1 MDDTDFNQLAKLP
14 EAAPSPD
21 ARKRAI
27 EAAMLSFDAQF
38 ENSLRPTQGNAAP
51 ARPISVLTHHA
62 WRWIMEKRVIAGAV
76 AASVL
81 IVPIAVQFAWQGRE
95 PLRGILNGKT
105 EMRVAE
111 RPAGQGRTADTDE
124 ESSRTA
130 EIAWAEVASQQKSV
144 ARKEQFEGAASGAA
158 GLPADV
164 GRLATLPAP
173 SPALDM
179 AGQYPPAASA
189 YRQALGASGSTDRAF
204 GGYASVS
211 GPLAPPQALEA
222 RPRAATED
230 RDNFEKFDTNP
241 LKLVADEPVSTFSID
256 VDTAAYAFARRMIEQ
271 GSLPPVDSVR
281 VEEMINYFPYDYPRP
296 ESAEVPFRTTVA
308 VYPTPWD
315 SRTRLVHIGIKGYDV
330 VPATRPRSNL
340 VFLVDVS
347 GSMAS
352 TDKLPLLR
360 NAFRLL
366 VDQLGADDT
375 VSIVTYAG
383 QAGTALEPARAGDKA
398 KILEALGRLEAGGS
412 TAGEQGIR
420 QAYALAERAFVKD
433 GVNRVMLATDGDFNV
448 GISDIGELKRYIET
462 KRRSGIF
469 LSVLGFG
476 QGNYNDALMQAL
488 AQNGNGNA
496 AYIDTLS
503 EARKVLVEEAS
514 STLFPIAKDVKI
526 QVEFNPAAVSEYR
539 LIGYETRALRRED
552 FNNDRVDAGDIGS
565 GHTVTALYEIT
576 PRDSTARMVDDLRY
590 QPATDAGSGGSPD
603 EYAYLKLRYKL
614 PDQEDSRLITVPV
627 TKDLDI
633 GDVGS
638 IAPDMRFA
646 AAVAAFG
653 QKLRGDTR
661 LDGYGYDEILDLARS
676 SRGDDRFGYRGQF
689 LNLVQLARALSDV
702 NRR

>member
-1 MDDTDFNQLAKLP
+1 MSLGGQYQPSIPAYRSLDQRAFNGVASVTGP
-14 EAAPSPD
+14 VAAPSQTYDP
-21 ARKRAI
+21 R
-27 EAAMLSFDAQF
+27 
-38 ENSLRPTQGNAAP
+38 
-51 ARPISVLTHHA
+51 
-62 WRWIMEKRVIAGAV
+62 
-76 AASVL
+76 
-81 IVPIAVQFAWQGRE
+81 
-95 PLRGILNGKT
+95 
-105 EMRVAE
+105 
-111 RPAGQGRTADTDE
+111 
-124 ESSRTA
+124 
-130 EIAWAEVASQQKSV
+130 
-144 ARKEQFEGAASGAA
+144 
-158 GLPADV
+158 
-164 GRLATLPAP
+164 
-173 SPALDM
+173 
-179 AGQYPPAASA
+179 PPAIA
-189 YRQALGASGSTDRAF
+189 
-204 GGYASVS
+204 
-211 GPLAPPQALEA
+211 EN
-222 RPRAATED
+222 
-230 RDNFEKFDTNP
+230 RDNFEKFDTSP
-241 LKLVADEPVSTFSID
+241 LKLVSDEPVSTFSID
-256 VDTAAYAFARRMIEQ
+256 VDTASYAFVRRMIEQ
-271 GSLPPVDSVR
+271 GSLPPADAVR

-296 ESAEVPFRTTVA
+296 DSADVPFRTSVA
-308 VYPTPWD
+308 VYPTPWNPQ
-315 SRTRLVHIGIKGYDV
+315 TRLVHVGIKGYDI
-330 VPATRPRSNL
+330 VPAERPRSNL

-352 TDKLPLLR
+352 ADKLPLLR

-383 QAGTALEPARAGDKA
+383 QAGTALEPTRASDRT

-433 GVNRVMLATDGDFNV
+433 GINRVMLATDGDFNV
-448 GISDIGELKRYIET
+448 GISDIGELQRYIGT

-503 EARKVLVEEAS
+503 EARKVLVEEAG

-526 QVEFNPAAVSEYR
+526 QVEFNPEAVSEYR

-576 PRDSTARMVDDLRY
+576 PRDSIARMVDDLRY
-590 QPATDAGSGGSPD
+590 RPAGDAGSGGSPD
-603 EYAYLKLRYKL
+603 EYAFLKLRYKL
-614 PDQEDSRLITVPV
+614 PDQDTSKLITVPI
-627 TKDLDI
+627 TRDLDI

-638 IAPDMRFA
+638 LGTDMRFA

-661 LDGYGYDEILDLARS
+661 LDDYGYDTILDLARN
-676 SRGDDRFGYRGQF
+676 SRGDDRFGYRSEF

>member
-1 MDDTDFNQLAKLP
+1 
-14 EAAPSPD
+14 
-21 ARKRAI
+21 
-27 EAAMLSFDAQF
+27 
-38 ENSLRPTQGNAAP
+38 
-51 ARPISVLTHHA
+51 
-62 WRWIMEKRVIAGAV
+62 MEKRVIVGAV
-76 AASVL
+76 AATVL
-81 IVPIAVQFAWQGRE
+81 IAPIAVQLGWQNRE
-95 PLRGILNGKT
+95 PLRGLLGGNT
-105 EMRVAE
+105 EIRVAE
-111 RPAGQGRTADTDE
+111 RPAGQGRTEDTDE

-130 EIAWAEVASQQKSV
+130 EVASAEVASQQKSV
-144 ARKEQFEGAASGAA
+144 PRQEQFEGAASTPRDLMAQGASGAA
-158 GLPADV
+158 GLPAAV
-164 GRLATLPAP
+164 GPIAALPAP
-173 SPALDM
+173 SPAMDM
-179 AGQYPPAASA
+179 SGQYQPSASA
-189 YRQALGASGSTDRAF
+189 FRQAYDGSGSLDPSH
-204 GGYASVS
+204 GGYASIS

>member
-1 MDDTDFNQLAKLP
+1 MDDTDLKQLGDLP
-14 EAAPSPD
+14 ETTPSPD
-21 ARKRAI
+21 ARRRAI
-27 EAAMLSFDAQF
+27 EAAMLSFDAEF
-38 ENSLRPTQGNAAP
+38 EKSARLAQGNAAP
-51 ARPISVLTHHA
+51 PRLISVLTHYA
-62 WRWIMEKRVIAGAV
+62 WRWIMEKRVIVGAV
-76 AASVL
+76 AATVL
-81 IVPIAVQFAWQGRE
+81 IAPIAVQLGWQNRE
-95 PLRGILNGKT
+95 PLRGILGEST
-105 EMRVAE
+105 EIRIANEPV
-111 RPAGQGRTADTDE
+111 PLDRTAGTEAAPPQPDPAPPAA
-124 ESSRTA
+124 RL
-130 EIAWAEVASQQKSV
+130 EVAPSAPPAAMDTAGPGSADGDVGRMAAMRQPASPSPQMSLGGQYQPSMP
-144 ARKEQFEGAASGAA
+144 AYQSRDQRAFSGAASVA
-158 GLPADV
+158 GPVA
-164 GRLATLPAP
+164 AP
-173 SPALDM
+173 SQTYDPRRPAI
-179 AGQYPPAASA
+179 A
-189 YRQALGASGSTDRAF
+189 
-204 GGYASVS
+204 
-211 GPLAPPQALEA
+211 EN
-222 RPRAATED
+222 

-241 LKLVADEPVSTFSID
+241 LKVVADEPVSTFSID
-256 VDTAAYAFARRMIEQ
+256 VDTASYAFVRRMIEQ
-271 GSLPPVDSVR
+271 GSLPPTDAVR
-281 VEEMINYFPYDYPRP
+281 VEEMINYFPYNYPRP
-296 ESAEVPFRTTVA
+296 ENAEVPFRTSVA
-308 VYPTPWD
+308 VYPTPWNPQ
-315 SRTRLVHIGIKGYDV
+315 TRLVHVGIKGHDI
-330 VPATRPRSNL
+330 VPAERPRSNL

-352 TDKLPLLR
+352 ADKLPLLK

-366 VDQLGADDT
+366 VDQLGTDDT

-383 QAGTALEPARAGDKA
+383 QAGTALEPTRASDRT

-420 QAYALAERAFVKD
+420 QAYSLAERAFVKD

-514 STLFPIAKDVKI
+514 SILFPIAKDVKI

-552 FNNDRVDAGDIGS
+552 FNNDKVDAGDIGS

-576 PRDSTARMVDDLRY
+576 PRDSNARLVDDLRY
-590 QPATDAGSGGSPD
+590 RPTGDAGSSQSPD
-603 EYAYLKLRYKL
+603 EYAFLKLRYKL
-614 PDQEDSRLITVPV
+614 PDQDTSKLITVPI
-627 TKDLDI
+627 TRDLDI

-638 IAPDMRFA
+638 LGSDMRFA
-646 AAVAAFG
+646 TAVAAFG

-661 LDGYGYDEILDLARS
+661 LDGYGYDAILDLARN
-676 SRGDDRFGYRGQF
+676 SRGDDRFGYRSEF